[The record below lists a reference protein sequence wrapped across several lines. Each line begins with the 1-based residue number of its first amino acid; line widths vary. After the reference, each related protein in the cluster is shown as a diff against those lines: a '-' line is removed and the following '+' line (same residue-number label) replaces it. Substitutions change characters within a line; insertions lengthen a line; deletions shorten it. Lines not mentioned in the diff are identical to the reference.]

1 MVQLV
6 RYTETPVGPYDELVI
21 MPGDFEVPVLSG
33 GGGGGGEGERGK
45 KKVKKNTR
53 ITGIWVSQKDTCWNG
68 GSFFAFIRT
77 CLPTFLGGLAGGW
90 DWERENKSLKSAMLT
105 AGETK
110 TTTQGARTGI
120 SPNILPASPSLPTTH
135 PLHLPLPP
143 PPPPSLHPL

>member
-33 GGGGGGEGERGK
+33 GGGGGEGKGGK

-68 GSFFAFIRT
+68 GSCFCFYTYLSPYFSRW
-77 CLPTFLGGLAGGW
+77 LGRGVGPGK
-90 DWERENKSLKSAMLT
+90 RK
-105 AGETK
+105 
-110 TTTQGARTGI
+110 
-120 SPNILPASPSLPTTH
+120 
-135 PLHLPLPP
+135 
-143 PPPPSLHPL
+143 